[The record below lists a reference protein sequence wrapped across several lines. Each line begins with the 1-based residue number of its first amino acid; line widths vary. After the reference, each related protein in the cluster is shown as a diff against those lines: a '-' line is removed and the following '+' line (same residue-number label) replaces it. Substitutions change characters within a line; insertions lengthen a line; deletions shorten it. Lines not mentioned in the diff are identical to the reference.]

1 MYLVYY
7 NDTSYNVIDILTTKV
22 FIPVEQN
29 KDLKCFTFSGWF
41 FEKSSYSEQCCIGKG
56 LQIQSCI

>member
-7 NDTSYNVIDILTTKV
+7 NDTSYNVLDILTTKV

-29 KDLKCFTFSGWF
+29 KVLKCFTFSGWF

-56 LQIQSCI
+56 